1 MLKILRH
8 LMSRF
13 GQAWLRRGKQCHRY
27 LPWYSPDL
35 FPLARWAQGART
47 GPRPLPFRLCR
58 RLALSG
64 QWSSATPANDC
75 LCARCPFVEN
85 TASNIGGRAL
95 LFGQNQRVVGS
106 DRLPDAWLR
115 HVGTPSPRRA
125 APERCS
131 TITIAPS
138 KSILWILECGYSFKA
153 IRRTKGIG
161 LQAFL

>member
-1 MLKILRH
+1 MPASSPGGPGQGVPAAGALPSAILAAYPPR
-8 LMSRF
+8 SRF
-13 GQAWLRRGKQCHRY
+13 L
-27 LPWYSPDL
+27 
-35 FPLARWAQGART
+35 
-47 GPRPLPFRLCR
+47 
-58 RLALSG
+58 
-64 QWSSATPANDC
+64 ATPANDR

-138 KSILWILECGYSFKA
+138 KSILWILVCGYSFKA